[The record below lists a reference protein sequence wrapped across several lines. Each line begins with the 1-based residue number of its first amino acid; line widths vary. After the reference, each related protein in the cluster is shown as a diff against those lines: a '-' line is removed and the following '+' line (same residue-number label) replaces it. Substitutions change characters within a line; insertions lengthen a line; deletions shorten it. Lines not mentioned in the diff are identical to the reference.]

1 MGFRTARALREL
13 TKWWTVPVQVS
24 QMLDTDQHYVSVT
37 GMADMVQATCHKI
50 ARHLGYSI
58 ELEAQVEVDLASYTS
73 TFENKL
79 LKRYGSQAMA
89 ARRKKLADKKAERH
103 NR

>member
-24 QMLDTDQHYVSVT
+24 QMLDTDQHYVSVSGT
-37 GMADMVQATCHKI
+37 ADMVQESCHKI

-58 ELEAQVEVDLASYTS
+58 ELEAQVEVDLASYTT
-73 TFENKL
+73 TFEAKL
-79 LKRYGSQAMA
+79 VSKYGSQAVA
-89 ARRKKLADKKAERH
+89 ARRKALAAKKAERH